1 MKRRLVYGAS
11 AAGLLAGLALA
22 TGALAQTATPSAAP
36 TAQTASATP
45 AKPGEPIEEITVT
58 ASKSSGTRIDRRVY
72 DIKTDPQ
79 ATTGQLSDVL
89 SKVPSVTVT
98 PDDKVY
104 LRGDSGVT
112 IWVDGKPPAEGK
124 QVLRMLPASEIER
137 IEVITNPSAQYA
149 AATSKGI
156 INIITKK
163 PRGKVVRR
171 GSASLWAHSRDR
183 YGATLS
189 YDDGKGPW
197 SWGLNLSANGGPTKN
212 RSFSTRDYINAQGQ
226 VTGRLR
232 EEGISIGDN
241 QWRNVGLRGGYK
253 LGPRSALKLKVR
265 QSEASWTGNNLTA
278 YDDSAE
284 GKTSERSY
292 EPWFMRLWAYELN
305 YTFADDKGER
315 LTVEVSDE
323 LNHTRD
329 STLYEYMG
337 ASTGTNRVSDIQR
350 DHGQEIKADYEKPLG
365 GNKLLSA
372 GFDWQRQRLHMARSL
387 DSDMPGLIDYDSRF
401 AGRQTTA
408 AAYVTLQW
416 PLSGKWTA
424 MPGLRVEDRRRDI
437 AGRRGGET
445 EWFPSLHL
453 SRAWG
458 EDGKIRFS
466 YSRRLDPIN
475 LGQYDPQILRG
486 SLTWAQSGNPDLALV
501 LVNSLEASYDWEH
514 KDSSWGASV
523 FMREASNAIENV
535 NTLIDGGVILSR
547 PVNRGQTQYAGFD
560 VNWRF
565 PVKRLPGKGRWSHS
579 GSASFTRDRSDSI
592 EAGGSRE
599 ATFWM
604 LKPMVQYDGPKRAG
618 LSGDQYQFS
627 ATVMQNR
634 GLQSRSGVNWSA
646 EISWSHP
653 LNKKLTLVAT
663 GTNLLGRQSN
673 ETRTVTARYRTEA
686 EQFFYN
692 RAVKLALNYK
702 FGN

>member
-22 TGALAQTATPSAAP
+22 TGALAQTATQSAAP
-36 TAQTASATP
+36 TTQTASAAP

-112 IWVDGKPPAEGK
+112 IWVDGKPPADGK

-171 GSASLWAHSRDR
+171 GSASVWVRTNDR
-183 YGATLS
+183 NGANVS

-197 SWGLNLSANGGPTKN
+197 SWGFGLYANGGPFKS
-212 RSFSTRDYINAQGQ
+212 RRASVSDLLDAQGQ
-226 VTGRLR
+226 VTSRRR
-232 EEGISIGDN
+232 EDSTNTGDS
-241 QWRNVGLRGGYK
+241 QWRNAELRAGYR
-253 LGPRSALKLKVR
+253 LGPRSTIKLKIR
-265 QSEASWTGNNLTA
+265 QNQAKSNREELTR
-278 YDDSAE
+278 YDSTLD
-284 GKTSERSY
+284 GVTSERAL
-292 EPWFMRLWAYELN
+292 EPWFMRTWSSELN

-315 LTVEVSDE
+315 LTVEISDE
-323 LNHTRD
+323 LNKNRD
-329 STLYEYMG
+329 STRYDYAG
-337 ASTGTNRVSDIQR
+337 TSAGTNRVSDIQR
-350 DHGQEIKADYEKPLG
+350 EHGQEFKADYEKPLG
-365 GNKLLSA
+365 GNRLLSA
-372 GFDWQRQRLHMARSL
+372 GFDWQRQGLHIARSL

-401 AGRQTTA
+401 AGRETTA

-535 NTLIDGGVILSR
+535 NTLIDGEVILSR

-565 PVKRLPGKGRWSHS
+565 PVKRLPGKGRWSQS
-579 GSASFTRDRSDSI
+579 GSASFTRNRSDAI

-604 LKPMVQYDGPKRAG
+604 VKPMLQYDGPKRAG

-634 GLQSRSGVNWSA
+634 GLQSRSGVNWST

-673 ETRTVTARYRTEA
+673 DTRTVTARYRTQGE
-686 EQFFYN
+686 EFYYN